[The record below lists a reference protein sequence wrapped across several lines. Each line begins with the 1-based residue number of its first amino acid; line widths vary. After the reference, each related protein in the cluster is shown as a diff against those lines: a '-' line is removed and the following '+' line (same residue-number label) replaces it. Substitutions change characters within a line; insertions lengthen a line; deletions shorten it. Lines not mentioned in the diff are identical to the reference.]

1 MNCYFPFTNQPSLT
15 CANTPSFLIRFS
27 KIPKKGGKLMKSARF
42 FGTVGG
48 KAAGRRI
55 TNFTLPEIHR
65 KPGAVHNVT
74 NKYF

>member
-1 MNCYFPFTNQPSLT
+1 MNCYFPFTNQLSPT

-27 KIPKKGGKLMKSARF
+27 KLPKKGGKLMTSVD
-42 FGTVGG
+42 TVGG
-48 KAAGRRI
+48 KEAGRRI

-65 KPGAVHNVT
+65 KPSTVHNVT